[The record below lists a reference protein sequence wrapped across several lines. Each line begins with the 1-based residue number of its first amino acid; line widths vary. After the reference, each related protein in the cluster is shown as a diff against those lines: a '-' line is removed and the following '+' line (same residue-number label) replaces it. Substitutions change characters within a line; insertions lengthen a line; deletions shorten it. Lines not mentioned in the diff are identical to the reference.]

1 MGNRLTRKTIGL
13 SSESTYQSNLNS
25 IEMSSMVYGTGM
37 QDKLQNNS
45 GLYRMNLPSNTD
57 YFTGT
62 TMRNDNESSYGDN
75 SHQQIDDNDIEWDN
89 FLSYEDK
96 VDAFNQKGGWKNDV
110 KTEDLP
116 WIRQSENER
125 IVSGVLREMLIRD
138 GVIKEN
144 DNTIYNWNRLLGG
157 DDIISLGT
165 GIGLAEDNRNKPV
178 SWQELF
184 YVGDRGLTGELRS
197 SLQRSLEIIRDM
209 LVNEL
214 TGVAE
219 RIMGILSIVKPHPAI
234 VALHIVIGL
243 CVVAQKV
250 QKRRKDAKDIM
261 EKQGWKTEEIPAVL
275 KNKVPEWFAEE
286 AGKYFIGNWIS
297 GLSKNMV
304 DGRLQRIATEQVIGE
319 YYDFLN
325 NLQYNESEITISEAE
340 IDEWEEML
348 KNKYSEKGITE

>member
-1 MGNRLTRKTIGL
+1 
-13 SSESTYQSNLNS
+13 
-25 IEMSSMVYGTGM
+25 
-37 QDKLQNNS
+37 
-45 GLYRMNLPSNTD
+45 
-57 YFTGT
+57 
-62 TMRNDNESSYGDN
+62 MRNDNESFYGDKTQ
-75 SHQQIDDNDIEWDN
+75 QQIDGNDIEWDD
-89 FLSYEDK
+89 FLSYKNK
-96 VDAFNQKGGWKNDV
+96 VDMFNQKGSWKNDV
-110 KTEDLP
+110 RTEDLP
-116 WIRQSENER
+116 WIKQRENER
-125 IVSGVLREMLIRD
+125 IVNGVLREMLIRD

-144 DNTIYNWNRLLGG
+144 DDTIYNWNRLLDR
-157 DDIISLGT
+157 DDIISFGT
-165 GIGLAEDNRNKPV
+165 GTELAEDNSNKPV
-178 SWQELF
+178 LWQELF
-184 YVGDRGLTGELRS
+184 YVGDRGFAGELRS

-209 LVNEL
+209 SVSEL

-261 EKQGWKTEEIPAVL
+261 EKQGWKTEEIQAVL
-275 KNKVPEWFAEE
+275 KNKIPEWFAEE

-304 DGRLQRIATEQVIGE
+304 EGRLQRIATEQVIGE